1 MSKYLITGGAG
12 FIGSHLVEY
21 FFTQGKEVIIFD
33 NLSTGRLENIKNF
46 LGDKVK
52 LIKVDISKRNQIK
65 GKLKDVEI
73 IFHLAAIPSVP
84 KSIKDPLSTFRAN
97 VMGTINILWEAKL
110 ANVKR
115 VIFASSSSVY
125 GNIKELP
132 IKEECGLNPISPYGL
147 SKLSGELICKL
158 FYKIYQLETVCLRY
172 FNVFGPRQNP
182 KSQYA
187 AVIPKF
193 IKRIIEGKRPI
204 IYGDGSQTRDFTYI
218 SNVVKANILACQS
231 NTAVGEAINIAAGK
245 SHSLKELVNLINRTL
260 GTSIKP
266 VYSKERIGDIKHS
279 LACIDKAKELINY
292 ECEVSFEEGLK
303 RTIKQILDTHS
314 ILSSSG
320 YPQRVPE

>member
-46 LGDKVK
+46 LGEKVK

-73 IFHLAAIPSVP
+73 IFHQAAIPSVP
-84 KSIKDPLSTFRAN
+84 KSIKNPLSTFRAN

-115 VIFASSSSVY
+115 VVFASSSSVY

-132 IKEECGLNPISPYGL
+132 IKEECSLNPISPYGL

-193 IKRIIEGKRPI
+193 IKRIIEGKQPI

-218 SNVVKANILACQS
+218 KNVVKANILASQS
-231 NTAVGEAINIAAGK
+231 NSAVGEAINIASGK
-245 SHSLKELVNLINRTL
+245 SHSLKELVSLINKIL
-260 GTSIKP
+260 GTTIKP
-266 VYSKERIGDIKHS
+266 IYSKERMGDIKHS

-292 ECEVSFEEGLK
+292 ECEVPFEEGLK
-303 RTIKQILDTHS
+303 YTIKQILDN
-314 ILSSSG
+314 
-320 YPQRVPE
+320 QQ